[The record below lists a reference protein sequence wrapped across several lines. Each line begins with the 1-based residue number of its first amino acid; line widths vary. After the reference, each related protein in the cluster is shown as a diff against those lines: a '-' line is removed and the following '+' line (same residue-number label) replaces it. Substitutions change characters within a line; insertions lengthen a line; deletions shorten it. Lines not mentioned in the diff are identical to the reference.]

1 MYYEVA
7 TGGVAVKE
15 VGGVVGVASVFMYLS
30 GVFSYFRTA
39 IRLLQRI

>member
-15 VGGVVGVASVFMYLS
+15 VGGVVGVASVYVFIRRIF
-30 GVFSYFRTA
+30 VFSHSN
-39 IRLLQRI
+39 